1 MVSKAS
7 GRHCASSRR
16 RPSDLSFGL
25 FTASPTDAFFRARA
39 PSLARS
45 SASFGGSCRVHTTGL
60 RSPTQISSA
69 GGRGRPCVRVVT
81 FYGVPNTKKRKV

>member
-16 RPSDLSFGL
+16 RAARPIFRLDFSRPPRPTRSF
-25 FTASPTDAFFRARA
+25 AC
-39 PSLARS
+39 ARS
-45 SASFGGSCRVHTTGL
+45 LERVFRRQLPRAHHGVE
-60 RSPTQISSA
+60 ISDA
-69 GGRGRPCVRVVT
+69 DLLRGRTAVRVVT